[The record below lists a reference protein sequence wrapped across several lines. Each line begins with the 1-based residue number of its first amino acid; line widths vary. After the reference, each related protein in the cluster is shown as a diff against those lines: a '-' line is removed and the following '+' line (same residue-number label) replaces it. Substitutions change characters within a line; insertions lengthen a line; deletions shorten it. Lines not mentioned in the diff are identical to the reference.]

1 MVQGEEQFREG
12 SGSAGRV
19 IQRES
24 GSGRRVIQGE
34 SSDSGGSTSRLED
47 A

>member
-24 GSGRRVIQGE
+24 GSGE
-34 SSDSGGSTSRLED
+34 KSDSGGKQRFRGKYF
-47 A
+47 